1 MHATTIK
8 YSDDMII
15 VTTADIAGKNVT
27 QTLGLVKG
35 STIRAKW
42 FGKDILSGFR
52 QIIGGELKE
61 YTEMLVE
68 ARDES
73 TRRMEEE
80 AVKLGADAIISV
92 RYQTSMVMA
101 GSAEILAYGTAVK
114 LG

>member
-1 MHATTIK
+1 
-8 YSDDMII
+8 MIL
-15 VTTADIAGKNVT
+15 VTTADIAGKKVVK
-27 QTLGLVKG
+27 TLGLVKG

-42 FGKDILSGFR
+42 FGKDILSGLR
-52 QIIGGELKE
+52 QIVGGELKE
-61 YTEMLVE
+61 YTGMLIE

-80 AVKLGADAIISV
+80 AQKLGADAIVSV

-114 LG
+114 LA

>member
-1 MHATTIK
+1 
-8 YSDDMII
+8 MII
-15 VTTADIAGKNVT
+15 VTTDNIAGKNVT

-42 FGKDILSGFR
+42 FGKDIISGFR

-73 TRRMEEE
+73 TKRMEDE

-114 LG
+114 HA